1 MPCSLRGTC
10 VCLTF
15 VAVNRICFSFIILLL
30 QLFVETR
37 FRRDWRSPNGVL
49 VFIHMGKSRHS
60 SPNICGKPS
69 VVPRPNSFIGCQS
82 CQSGGFSLNSILV
95 LLIRSQNPF
104 LIRTT
109 NVNHNVGAE
118 SVSSPVVKKLILMSV
133 LSIVTSAYA
142 WIFVAALTLIRPSL
156 LLLYCKER
164 FRLNWTVQFN
174 YSLNRIFFL
183 PTGVSFISE

>member
-1 MPCSLRGTC
+1 MICSLRGTC
-10 VCLTF
+10 LCLIF
-15 VAVNRICFSFIILLL
+15 VAVNRICFPFIILLL
-30 QLFVETR
+30 QFFVETR

-60 SPNICGKPS
+60 SSNICGKPS

-118 SVSSPVVKKLILMSV
+118 RK
-133 LSIVTSAYA
+133 
-142 WIFVAALTLIRPSL
+142 
-156 LLLYCKER
+156 CKFSCRQEINTDVCPEKSNKCICMNICSR
-164 FRLNWTVQFN
+164 SDS
-174 YSLNRIFFL
+174 Y
-183 PTGVSFISE
+183 PA